1 MSLVLNIHPENPQSR
16 LIKQVID
23 VLDRGGIIAYPT
35 DSGYALGCAL
45 GNKSAMER
53 IIRIR
58 QLKKHHH
65 FTLMLK
71 DLSHVGEYAKLNNSG
86 FRLMKKILP
95 GPYTFILE
103 GAKDIPNRLLNG
115 NRKTIGIRVSSN
127 AIVQAILEDIVEPI
141 MSVSLIIKGYEFYNC
156 NDVKAVLNGSIDLV
170 IDAGHCPPEP
180 TTVINI
186 SGDEVLIL
194 REGAGS
200 LEFVSYHHLQ

>member
-127 AIVQAILEDIVEPI
+127 EIVQAILEDIVEPI

-180 TTVINI
+180 TTVIDI

-200 LEFVSYHHLQ
+200 LEFVS

>member
-1 MSLVLNIHPENPQSR
+1 MSLVINIHPENPQSR

-23 VLDRGGIIAYPT
+23 VLDRGGIMAYPT

-65 FTLMLK
+65 FALMLK

-127 AIVQAILEDIVEPI
+127 AIVQAILEDITEPI
-141 MSVSLIIKGYEFYNC
+141 MSVSLIIRGYEFYNC

-180 TTVINI
+180 TTVIDI

-194 REGAGS
+194 REGAGN
-200 LEFVSYHHLQ
+200 LEFVS

>member
-45 GNKSAMER
+45 GNKRAMER

-58 QLKKHHH
+58 HLKKHHH

-180 TTVINI
+180 TTVIDI

-200 LEFVSYHHLQ
+200 LEFVS

>member
-1 MSLVLNIHPENPQSR
+1 MSLVLDIHPENPQSR

-23 VLDRGGIIAYPT
+23 VLNRGGIIAYPT

-103 GAKDIPNRLLNG
+103 GVKDIPNRLLNG
-115 NRKTIGIRVSSN
+115 NRNTIGIRVSSN

-180 TTVINI
+180 TTVIDI

-200 LEFVSYHHLQ
+200 LEFVS

>member
-1 MSLVLNIHPENPQSR
+1 M
-16 LIKQVID
+16 
-23 VLDRGGIIAYPT
+23 DRGGIIAYPT

-180 TTVINI
+180 TTVIDI

-200 LEFVSYHHLQ
+200 LEFVS

>member
-16 LIKQVID
+16 LINQVVD
-23 VLDRGGIIAYPT
+23 VLYRGGIIAYPT

-71 DLSHVGEYAKLNNSG
+71 DLSHVGEYAKLKNSG

-180 TTVINI
+180 TTVIDI

-200 LEFVSYHHLQ
+200 LEFVS

>member
-1 MSLVLNIHPENPQSR
+1 MSLVLNIHPQNPQSR

-23 VLDRGGIIAYPT
+23 VLDRGGVIAYPT

-45 GNKSAMER
+45 GNKSTMER

-71 DLSHVGEYAKLNNSG
+71 DLSHVGEYAKLKNSG

-127 AIVQAILEDIVEPI
+127 PIVQAILEDIVEPI
-141 MSVSLIIKGYEFYNC
+141 MSVSLIIKGYEFYNY

-180 TTVINI
+180 TTVIDI

-200 LEFVSYHHLQ
+200 LEFVS

>member
-23 VLDRGGIIAYPT
+23 VLNRGGIIAYPT

-180 TTVINI
+180 TTVIDI

-200 LEFVSYHHLQ
+200 LEFVS

>member
-16 LIKQVID
+16 LVKQVID

-180 TTVINI
+180 TTVIDI

-200 LEFVSYHHLQ
+200 LEFVS

>member
-1 MSLVLNIHPENPQSR
+1 MSMIINIHSDNPQQR
-16 LIKQVID
+16 LIKKVVE
-23 VLDRGGIIAYPT
+23 VLEKGGVIAYPT

-127 AIVQAILEDIVEPI
+127 VIVQAILEDTVEPI

-156 NDVKAVLNGSIDLV
+156 NDVKAVLNGSISLV

-180 TTVINI
+180 TTVIDL
-186 SGDEVLIL
+186 SKDELLVL
-194 REGAGS
+194 REGSGS
-200 LEFVSYHHLQ
+200 LELVR

>member
-16 LIKQVID
+16 LVKQVID

-53 IIRIR
+53 IIIIR

-180 TTVINI
+180 TTVIDI

-200 LEFVSYHHLQ
+200 LEFVS

>member
-16 LIKQVID
+16 LIKQVIN

-180 TTVINI
+180 TTVIDI

-200 LEFVSYHHLQ
+200 LEFVS

>member
-1 MSLVLNIHPENPQSR
+1 MSLVINIHSKNPQSR

-23 VLDRGGIIAYPT
+23 VLDKGGIIAYPT

-180 TTVINI
+180 TTVIDI
-186 SGDEVLIL
+186 SEDEVLIL

-200 LEFVSYHHLQ
+200 LEFVS

>member
-1 MSLVLNIHPENPQSR
+1 MSLVLNIHPENPQLR
-16 LIKQVID
+16 LIKQVTD
-23 VLDRGGIIAYPT
+23 VLNRGGIIAYPT
-35 DSGYALGCAL
+35 DSGYALGCTL

-95 GPYTFILE
+95 GPYAFILE

-127 AIVQAILEDIVEPI
+127 AIVQAILEDMVEPI

-156 NDVKAVLNGSIDLV
+156 NDVKTVLNGSIDLV

-180 TTVINI
+180 TTVIDI

-200 LEFVSYHHLQ
+200 LEFVS